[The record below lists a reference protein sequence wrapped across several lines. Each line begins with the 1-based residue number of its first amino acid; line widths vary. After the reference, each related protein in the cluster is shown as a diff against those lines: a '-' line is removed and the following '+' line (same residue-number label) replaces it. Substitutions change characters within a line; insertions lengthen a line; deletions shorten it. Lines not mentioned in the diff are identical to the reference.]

1 MRALFLLSLFVA
13 QPFACRPE
21 ASPRIRAEGEPIL
34 SHLHTIVEPG
44 RSAEINLA
52 FDGPN
57 AADATFKAESSLA
70 WNVHSHPDGG
80 VVIHQNGKSADGV
93 IQFRAPNAGTF
104 SFMWKNESSGPVALD
119 VDVAAESGVRE
130 LR

>member
-1 MRALFLLSLFVA
+1 MLILSICVSHA
-13 QPFACRPE
+13 FACRGPD
-21 ASPRIRAEGEPIL
+21 APRPTRAEPGDPIL
-34 SHLHTIVEPG
+34 SHLHAIVEPG
-44 RSAEINLA
+44 RGVEINLA

-57 AADATFKAESSLA
+57 ASAATFKAESPLA

-104 SFMWKNESSGPVALD
+104 SFMWKNESSGPVAVD
-119 VDVAAESGVRE
+119 IDVAADPGVRE
-130 LR
+130 LH